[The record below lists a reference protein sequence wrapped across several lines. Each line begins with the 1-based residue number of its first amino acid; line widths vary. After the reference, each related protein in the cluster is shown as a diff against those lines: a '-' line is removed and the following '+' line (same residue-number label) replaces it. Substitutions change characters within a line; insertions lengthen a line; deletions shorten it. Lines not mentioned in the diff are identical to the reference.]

1 MDLIWE
7 LPRIVKKGR
16 ERAEKILNKDYEDP
30 IIQQMI
36 ILSDTRNRQD
46 ILIEE
51 WINQL
56 YSGDNLIII
65 EKLLKVGY
73 REKFDL
79 IYIDPPFLTNANYKG
94 RIVIKTNN
102 TEETL
107 EYLAYRDTWEKGFI
121 GYLEMIYIRLFL
133 LKELLSPKGTIY
145 VHLDYRTV
153 HYVKILM
160 DEIFGRENFLNEV
173 IWAYKSGGTSD
184 RYFSRKH
191 DNILVYSKT
200 KDYIFNP
207 QLEKSYNRGLKPY
220 RFKGVEE
227 FQDDIGWYTLVKLK
241 DVWQIDMVGRTSR
254 ERVGYDTQKPE
265 KLLERIIL
273 TSSDEGSLI
282 GDFFAGSGTTGVIAE
297 KYDRKWIMVDKGG
310 LSLTTI
316 NKRLIENQSQSY
328 YICNTQESLQ
338 IEGKLFIKQVNIIKK
353 GSKEELYIELDKYHV
368 DVDKIE
374 IKYKYK
380 QKVLEILL
388 DDSLALVDF
397 IGIDTDYD
405 GDIPIIR
412 WKNWRKED
420 DIPIEPYIKI
430 ERDGFRL
437 GQKIYIKTIDI
448 FGFQSST
455 LLEIGSKKIMVY

>member
-7 LPRIVKKGR
+7 LPRIVKVGR
-16 ERAEKILNKDYEDP
+16 ARAEKILEKDYEDP

-36 ILSDTRNRQD
+36 ILSDSGD
-46 ILIEE
+46 ISTGG

-56 YSGDNLIII
+56 YSGDNLIIM
-65 EKLLKVGY
+65 EKLLKEGY

-94 RIVIKTNN
+94 RIVIKTND
-102 TEETL
+102 TKETL
-107 EYLAYRDTWEKGFI
+107 EYLAYKDTWENGFI

-145 VHLDYRTV
+145 VHLDYRAV
-153 HYVKILM
+153 HYVKVLM

-173 IWAYKSGGTSD
+173 IWAYKSGGTSN

-241 DVWQIDMVGRTSR
+241 DVWQIDMIGRTSR
-254 ERVGYDTQKPE
+254 ERVGYNTQKPE

-273 TSSDEGSLI
+273 TSSNEGSLI
-282 GDFFAGSGTTGVIAE
+282 GDFFAGSGTTGVVAE
-297 KYDRKWIMVDKGG
+297 KYNRRWIMVDKGG
-310 LSLTTI
+310 LSITTI
-316 NKRLIENQSQSY
+316 NKRLVENQFQSY
-328 YICNTQESLQ
+328 YIYNTQESLQ
-338 IEGKLFIKQVNIIKK
+338 MEGKLSIKQADIIKR
-353 GSKEELYIELDKYHV
+353 GSKEELHIQLDKYHV
-368 DVDKIE
+368 DVDKIK
-374 IKYKYK
+374 IDHKYK
-380 QKVLEILL
+380 QKILEILL
-388 DDSLALVDF
+388 EDSLALIDF
-397 IGIDTDYD
+397 IGIDTNYN
-405 GDIPIIR
+405 GGTPIIR
-412 WKNWRKED
+412 WKSWRKED
-420 DIPIEPYIKI
+420 NGSIESYIRV
-430 ERDGFRL
+430 EGDGSTL
-437 GQKIYIKTIDI
+437 GRKIYIKTIDI

-455 LLEIGSKKIMVY
+455 LLEVGLDRIIVY